1 MTSSITLLSHFRRVR
16 QRQPPASGLPLG
28 LLPEIWIEMRSGF
41 LDHDDFGLDQSKI
54 IVIESQSL
62 KRDAGGGWKR
72 PLSAERRASQAEG
85 TECLWQT
92 RS

>member
-1 MTSSITLLSHFRRVR
+1 MLHSKDFSSL
-16 QRQPPASGLPLG
+16 ASPTPSVGKVG
-28 LLPEIWIEMRSGF
+28 